1 MKTHIKSLL
10 SIIFLITK
18 PTAGLIQFHYL
29 STENTKAP
37 SSHFYCK
44 CETEQPTRMSLT
56 GHLQKVTVQHYLLK
70 KELVLKQNA
79 GRHLSPGVSIY
90 FN

>member
-56 GHLQKVTVQHYLLK
+56 GHLQKSYCTALSAEEGTCTKTKCWKTFIPGCKYL
-70 KELVLKQNA
+70 
-79 GRHLSPGVSIY
+79 
-90 FN
+90 F